1 MAVLYSDAIIVQSVS
16 HRTSLVAVE
25 DLMLS
30 QAVCLCF
37 HNQMSPTSIS
47 APKSK
52 IKFITTLTALMRHC
66 PHDVKMGVITTQIY
80 QIWSKYTFTNAS
92 I

>member
-1 MAVLYSDAIIVQSVS
+1 MAVLYSDAIILQSVS

-30 QAVCLCF
+30 QAACLCF

-52 IKFITTLTALMRHC
+52 VKVLLHLLHLFDNVLM
-66 PHDVKMGVITTQIY
+66 M
-80 QIWSKYTFTNAS
+80 
-92 I
+92 

>member
-1 MAVLYSDAIIVQSVS
+1 MVVLYSDAIIVQSVS
-16 HRTSLVAVE
+16 HRTSLVGVE

-37 HNQMSPTSIS
+37 HNQMPPTSIS

-52 IKFITTLTALMRHC
+52 VKVLLHLLHLCDTVLM
-66 PHDVKMGVITTQIY
+66 T
-80 QIWSKYTFTNAS
+80 
-92 I
+92 

>member
-1 MAVLYSDAIIVQSVS
+1 MVVLYSNAIILQSVS
-16 HRTSLVAVE
+16 HHTSLVGVE

-37 HNQMSPTSIS
+37 HNQMSPTSIA

-52 IKFITTLTALMRHC
+52 VKLLLHLTALMSQC
-66 PHDVKMGVITTQIY
+66 PHDVKVGVITTKI
-80 QIWSKYTFTNAS
+80 
-92 I
+92 

>member
-1 MAVLYSDAIIVQSVS
+1 MVVLYSDAIILQSAP
-16 HRTSLVAVE
+16 HRTSLVGVE

-52 IKFITTLTALMRHC
+52 
-66 PHDVKMGVITTQIY
+66 VKVLLHLLYLCDIVRMM
-80 QIWSKYTFTNAS
+80 
-92 I
+92 

>member
-1 MAVLYSDAIIVQSVS
+1 MVVLYSDAIIRQSVP
-16 HRTSLVAVE
+16 HRTSLVGVE

-30 QAVCLCF
+30 QAVYLCF

-52 IKFITTLTALMRHC
+52 VNVLLHLLHSCNSVLM
-66 PHDVKMGVITTQIY
+66 M
-80 QIWSKYTFTNAS
+80 
-92 I
+92 